1 MIHQRLASTNSVSEG
16 FFKLN
21 PLTAAVRIIIT
32 GGLLVGA
39 NLSNADPGHLEVP
52 VPTHILP
59 ITDPSAGV
67 HLPDLQPDLKIAP
80 HEIIPLS
87 DQATHGSALAE
98 IKETLNHTNLIINQ
112 KTDKAIIDWDSF
124 NVGKDASVIFNQN
137 NSASIALNNI
147 HQADA
152 SQIMGSITANGQV
165 YLFNQNGFIFGKDSV
180 VDTSSLVVTALNISD
195 DAFKNG
201 IIRVFDKNSSLD
213 IKSRAALN
221 GKTADSNTSVKSDAK
236 IQIDNGAKLHAS
248 SNGSIL
254 IAAPTVDN
262 SGKITTDKQ
271 GQVILVAS
279 QDAVYLQPTSSKDP
293 FAGLLVEVGSG
304 GQVNNNASGELAV
317 RDGNVTLAGFAVNQ
331 SGRISATT
339 SVDVNGSVR
348 LLARE
353 NAQGIYDRGVNYLI
367 ATNTTRN
374 TELTDGLKKESNV
387 IMGKDS
393 RITISPDSEGG
404 AAIDEQAQNKSVVE
418 VVSDSIT
425 MESGATITAHSG
437 QVQMLATDNIQIPL
451 TGKTGQINFEKGS
464 IIDVSGIKD
473 VSIAME
479 RNVQDVSVQS
489 FNLRDA
495 PYQRGGILKG
505 ETVKVDIRNLPTIV
519 DASSAGAGIKKSIEE
534 RLTTGGTINLTASG
548 NVSVKEGAITDIS
561 GGSIKYRDGYIN
573 TTKLITADTGRVV
586 DISVANPNI
595 QYTAIANKVTEDHKK
610 WGVSESFDFLKQA
623 NSGKFEA
630 SYTDGKQAGAINVQ
644 SPMTA
649 WAGQLK
655 AAAITGLNQRDTP
668 VQGGSFILNNQ
679 DDNDAFTRIGAF
691 LSTQNILFSDDKNNL
706 SNDSVLSTAFV
717 NNSGLSNLTLK
728 TGGSISLGTGI
739 NLSMPVKSQ
748 LNFDASKVAIDGSIY
763 TAGGTIAL
771 KATNTGKIDTGN
783 LTLQKH
789 AKLDVSGRWI
799 NDTLNNLT
807 TNTFESIAINAGK
820 IKLSSDR
827 DLNIENG
834 SQLHAD
840 GGVYLFANNLQ
851 PTAGKAGDLI
861 LSAGTSSY
869 KGVFTYAG
877 KMSAYGLLQ
886 GGSLSITANKINLG
900 KQDVSGALNLKL
912 SDGNLDITKDTGI
925 KSLTL
930 ATNQKDISIQS
941 DVNWEFTSENKQLI
955 PTYRNVVSSNS
966 ILPISQDIKLPENIS
981 SPLGL
986 TVRGITGVNIADGS
1000 QIKLDQLSSVDIISS
1015 NVGKGIYAGGS
1026 ISVPAGKIN
1035 LLLSADNS
1043 EARENNTQAIWLG
1056 KTGVLDVQG
1065 SLKLNPT
1072 NFMNR
1077 TTGSVLNGG
1086 DISIVA
1092 NRGYVLLEQGSRIN
1106 VSGTSTKLDLP
1117 VINSTVNFKSENIGS
1132 NAGSIKLSAAEGI
1145 VLDGEMSAKGGL
1157 STNSGGSLLV
1167 SLDRNNRNEPQDSA
1181 FTVNT
1186 LHFDIENKKSGLALL
1201 EGLSFGSDLKLL
1213 SSNNVET
1220 GLSGVAKISSDQI
1233 SKSGFYNLSLSIP
1246 YQYDH
1251 QTQIARPAG
1260 EVRFVSNVDLNVPAS
1275 ITLDAQT
1282 LTSNDTVSKV
1292 VLNTAYLHLGSSSI
1306 GTLVTI
1312 NSLLGNSNLETN
1324 SKWTDIQGALLL
1336 SNFKNVNFNSQ
1347 HDTRFIGV
1355 KRLDS
1360 DRSFVGDLSTIA
1372 DINFNSSQVYPTTL
1386 TDYKVDVRGINS
1398 ILSFT
1403 GKNTDVTPLSAAGK
1417 LTLNAQSIEQ
1427 NGVLKAPLGNIYFN
1441 AINKLS
1447 FGSGSYTSVSAN
1459 NLTIPFGRIVNDT
1472 WQYPLTS
1479 PNNLVFNE
1487 SPENLTLGEKHI
1499 ELNSPDISFNKG
1511 SVVDLSG
1518 NGDLMTATFTPGL
1531 GGSTDYL
1538 LPVKGVASN
1547 LQSFAILPSLGS
1559 SIAPY
1564 DPMLSASSNYNS
1576 RTEIYLNATSNLP
1589 AGFYTILPSRY
1600 ALLSGGYLVTPVAN
1614 TQDQAINTTT
1624 DAGIPVVPGYLYD
1637 SGSNVSDN
1645 RYSGFMIETNSD
1657 VKKHAEYSIQSA
1669 NDFFTQQANNKHL
1682 TVPILPVDS
1691 GQISINAS
1699 TRLVLEGRFNV
1710 LAPKGKGAKMD
1721 ISAKNIKIVNN
1732 LDDST
1737 DALEVLANDINNL
1750 KVDSLLLGGTR
1761 VFDNVS
1767 GETKFTTSADNIIFE
1782 DHTKIDVLDLV
1793 AVAQNNVEIKNDA
1806 IINASGTVNT
1816 GDEKISIKGDG
1827 AFIRFSADKQI
1838 TLNRTESFGNH
1849 GSLLIDQGATIG
1861 ASKSMILDATQSTVL
1876 NGDIKMKSGSLFLSA
1891 NSINLGE
1898 VGALGGTALNLS
1910 NETLSKLSV
1919 DDLILKSKTD
1929 INFYGNVGIVQN
1941 NELSALT
1948 FKHLVLDTSA
1958 LVGINN
1964 SGLSTKLHA
1973 NTLDLTNSNSTSITQ
1988 STSGNGS
1995 IDLIANQF
2003 NVNGGTIGFNGFSI
2017 VNMGNDEKDVNT
2029 VQQFLATNDSIIK
2042 AAANVNLIAGTI
2054 TASGGHSLLLDTTSG
2069 NGFDVTVSGITQK
2082 AESISNDFGGK
2093 LSIMANAIK
2102 LNDTKIL
2109 LPSGSLELTAI
2120 NNDILIAGSSDINL
2134 AGKAVDFGDSIQYTK
2149 GGNFIANAL
2158 KGHIQIAE
2166 TSKLNVEKLN
2176 NRASGGSITFKA
2188 PLQDILLLGQ
2198 IKANGASANIDVSK
2212 FNNDQS
2218 FSQLSGDL
2226 KNARVTESIY
2236 LRTRNDNISLS
2247 TSDNLSAN
2255 KLTLVADNGFIDV
2268 SGGLKADNTD
2278 GGFIGL
2284 YAGKNITLEDHA
2296 LLSASGSNNGGQVL
2310 LSSVDSLNNNASGIE
2325 IKSGAIIDVHG
2336 KSDSTGGKITL
2347 NAARTADG
2355 INIKPILGSL
2365 IGESELIAQGVRKYD
2380 SNHVIKQDG
2389 SIDIENINQQT
2400 LDYMNVASNKVS
2412 LLASGLQLRPGIEI
2426 DYQGDMNINTPWDFA
2441 SLRYGTNQS
2450 VPGSLLISATGK
2462 LNINSSITDGYN
2474 GNILQ
2479 TDESWNFQLVSGA
2492 DQGSADKTAIL
2503 ESTSITSNDLVIGSG
2518 VSIHSGS
2525 GDITIAT
2532 SGNLIF
2538 SDQTSTIYN
2547 AGRAQ
2552 TDNRYGTL
2560 DNKHQGTGVLDGS
2573 GTLLVNIT
2581 GEYPILG
2588 GNINIVAGKNIDGA
2602 LSNQFLNPW
2611 LQRQGSAY
2619 NIDTIFN
2626 FLTAWSVDASL
2637 FQQNIGSFGGGNV
2650 SVNANGNINDLSVM
2664 LPTTGKQLGTDYAN
2678 SNIDVQGGGNLHV
2691 FANGNINGGAYFV
2704 AKGGAEL
2711 NANGG
2716 IKGSEKIIESNAFV
2730 SGPEIIMGGDSSDM
2744 GKGDVLFSLNA
2755 NKGVNVAGVSDA
2767 MVLNHNGTQFFTYTN
2782 GSQLNINSFAGDVHL
2797 NSDISIIS
2805 NILGIDTSSN
2815 SKEKYLTHV
2824 YPASVKTIAYNG
2836 SIILDSDIILF
2847 PSAISKVELLA
2858 REAITS
2864 NTGQYSLTMSDADT
2878 TLLPT
2883 AVNPIGDNSSPLEVT
2898 TGDIFDTF
2906 AISKNTNVSPSIH
2919 ANTPVHFSDKN
2930 YSKVI
2935 TKQGDISSIQLNLPM
2950 QSIIQAGQDLLN
2962 APIQIQQNNSNN
2974 SSLISA
2980 GRDILFERDLD
2991 RNGNATIKNN
3001 SYKIEIAGPGQA
3013 LIKTGRNLDL
3023 GSSVGLTT
3031 VGNLY
3036 NPNLSSSGSSLDV
3049 IVGLNEGTPN
3059 YSAFINKYLLDD
3071 PLYQLQG
3078 KALTQIIV
3086 DFMRQKTGNNSLT
3099 DKEALQEF
3107 SKLAVDQTLEIQ
3119 PQLNPIIYNV
3129 FFNDLILAG
3138 SASAADKT
3146 KGNKSGFEA
3155 IDTLFPD
3162 NKWKGDMN
3170 LFFSKLQ
3177 SISGGDINLFVPG
3190 GEVNAGVAVV
3200 SDGAKSADQLGIV
3213 AQSKGDINAFVKN
3226 DFIVNT
3232 SRVFTLGGGD
3242 ILIWSSDGN
3251 IDAGKGAKTAL
3262 AVKIDPPFF
3271 DSDNKLVIPAP
3282 KITSGSGIRTAASP
3296 GIAAG
3301 DVFLFAPR
3309 GVVDA
3314 GEAGIGGTNVTISA
3328 TAVLGANNI
3337 SIGGVGT
3344 GVPQASAGSIAAG
3357 LTGTSNMT
3365 ANVSQAAESA
3375 AKQEDDKKKKKDNM
3389 LGMLSVDILGFG
3401 D

>member
-1 MIHQRLASTNSVSEG
+1 MIHQRLASTNKVSEG

-39 NLSNADPGHLEVP
+39 NLSNAEPGHLELP

-59 ITDPSAGV
+59 ISDPSAGV
-67 HLPDLQPDLKIAP
+67 NLPDLQPDLKIAP
-80 HEIIPLS
+80 HDIIPLS
-87 DQATHGSALAE
+87 EQATHGSALAE
-98 IKETLNHTNLIINQ
+98 IKDTLNHTTLIINQ
-112 KTDKAIIDWDSF
+112 KTDKAIIDWNSF
-124 NVGKDASVIFNQN
+124 NIGKDASVIFNQN

-221 GKTADSNTSVKSDAK
+221 GKTGDSKTSVNVEAK

-254 IAAPTVDN
+254 IAAPKVDN
-262 SGKITTDKQ
+262 SGKITTEKQ

-304 GQVNNNASGELAV
+304 GQVNNNATGELAV
-317 RDGNVTLAGFAVNQ
+317 REGNVTLAGFAVNQ

-353 NAQGIYDRGVNYLI
+353 NAQGIYDRGVNYLV
-367 ATNTTRN
+367 ATNTTRK
-374 TELTDGLKKESNV
+374 TELADGLKKEANV
-387 IMGKDS
+387 TMGKDS
-393 RITISPDSEGG
+393 AITISPDAEGG

-418 VVSDSIT
+418 VVSDSIS

-437 QVQMLATDNIQIPL
+437 QVQMLATDNIQTPL
-451 TGKTGQINFEKGS
+451 IGKAGQINLGKGS
-464 IIDVSGIKD
+464 VIDVSGIKD

-548 NVSVKEGAITDIS
+548 NVSVKDGALTDIS
-561 GGSIKYRDGYIN
+561 GGSIKFRDGYIN

-595 QYTAIANKVTEDHKK
+595 QYSAIANKVTEDHKK
-610 WGVSESFDFLKQA
+610 WGVSDSFDLLKQA
-623 NSGKFEA
+623 NAGKFEA
-630 SYTDGKQAGAINVQ
+630 SYTDGKQAGAINIQ
-644 SPMTA
+644 SPMTT

-655 AAAITGLNQRDTP
+655 AEAITGLNQRDTP
-668 VQGGSFILNNQ
+668 VKGGSFVLNNQ

-691 LSTQNILFSDDKNNL
+691 LSTQNIMFSDDKNNL
-706 SNDSVLSTAFV
+706 SNDLVLSTAFV

-728 TGGSISLGTGI
+728 TGGTISVGTGI
-739 NLSMPVKSQ
+739 NLSMSANSQ
-748 LNFDASKVAIDGSIY
+748 LNFDASKIGIDGSIY

-771 KATNTGKIDTGN
+771 KATNTGTTDTGI
-783 LTLQKH
+783 LTIQKH

-799 NDTLNNLT
+799 NDTLSDLT
-807 TNTFESIAINAGK
+807 TGSLEPIVVNAGK
-820 IKLSSDR
+820 IKLFSDR
-827 DLNIENG
+827 DLTIESG

-840 GGVYLFANNLQ
+840 GGAYLFANNNQ
-851 PTAGKAGDLI
+851 PTAGKGGDLI
-861 LSAGTSSY
+861 LSAGTSSF
-869 KGVFTYAG
+869 KGLFDYAG
-877 KMSAYGLLQ
+877 QMSAYGLLQ
-886 GGSLSITANKINLG
+886 GGSLSVTANKINLG

-925 KSLTL
+925 KTLSLI
-930 ATNQKDISIQS
+930 ANQKDLSIQS
-941 DVNWEFTSENKQLI
+941 DVNWSFTSENRQLI
-955 PTYRNVVSSNS
+955 PTYRNVLSSSS
-966 ILPISQDIKLPENIS
+966 ILPISQAIKLPENIS

-986 TVRGITGVNIADGS
+986 NLTSITGVNIASGS
-1000 QIKLDQLSSVDIISS
+1000 QIKLDQLSSVNIGSS
-1015 NVGKGIYAGGS
+1015 NVGKGIYIDGA
-1026 ISVPAGKIN
+1026 ISAPAGKIN
-1035 LLLSADNS
+1035 LSLNADNS
-1043 EARENNTQAIWLG
+1043 EAPENNAQAIWLG
-1056 KTGVLDVQG
+1056 KTGVLDVHG

-1086 DISIVA
+1086 DVSIVA
-1092 NRGYVLLEQGSRIN
+1092 DRGYVVLERGSRIN

-1117 VINSTVNFKSENIGS
+1117 VLNSAVNFRSENIGS
-1132 NAGSIKLSAAEGI
+1132 NAGNIKLTAAEGI
-1145 VLDGEMSAKGGL
+1145 VIDGEMSAKGGL

-1167 SLDRNNRNEPQDSA
+1167 SLDRNNRNEPQDSKL
-1181 FTVNT
+1181 TVNT
-1186 LHFDIENKKSGLALL
+1186 LHFDIDNKKSGLALL
-1201 EGLSFGSDLKLL
+1201 DGLSFGSDLKVLP
-1213 SSNNVET
+1213 SNDVAT

-1233 SKSGFYNLSLSIP
+1233 AKSGFYNLSLSIP

-1260 EVRFVSNVDLNVPAS
+1260 EVRFISNVDLNVPAS

-1282 LTSNDTVSKV
+1282 LTSNDAVENV
-1292 VLNTAYLHLGSSSI
+1292 VLNTAYLHLGSSSV
-1306 GTLVTI
+1306 GTLVTT
-1312 NSLLGNSNLETN
+1312 NSKLGNSNLETN

-1372 DINFNSSQVYPTTL
+1372 NLSFNSSQVYPTTL
-1386 TDYKVDVRGINS
+1386 TDYKVDVTGVNS
-1398 ILSFT
+1398 ILAFT

-1427 NGVLKAPLGNIYFN
+1427 NGIIKAPLGNINFN
-1441 AINKLS
+1441 AVNKLS

-1472 WQYPLTS
+1472 WQYPLTA

-1487 SPENLTLGEKHI
+1487 SPDNLTLGEKHI
-1499 ELNSPDISFNKG
+1499 VLNSPDISINKG

-1538 LPVKGVASN
+1538 LPVKGLASN

-1559 SIAPY
+1559 TLAPY

-1600 ALLSGGYLVTPVAN
+1600 ALLPGGYLVTPLAN

-1624 DAGIPVVPGYLYD
+1624 DAGIPVVPGYLFD
-1637 SGSNVSDN
+1637 SGSNVSDS
-1645 RYSGFMIETNSD
+1645 RYSGFMVETNTD
-1657 VKKHAEYSIQSA
+1657 VKKHAEYNIQSA

-1699 TRLVLEGRFNV
+1699 TRLVLEGQFNV

-1721 ISAKNIKIVNN
+1721 ISARNIKIVNN
-1732 LDDST
+1732 FDTSS

-1767 GETKFTTSADNIIFE
+1767 GETKVTTSADNIVFE

-1793 AVAQNNVEIKNDA
+1793 AVAQKNVEIKNDA
-1806 IINASGTVNT
+1806 AINASGTVNT
-1816 GDEKISIKGDG
+1816 GDNKISIKGDG
-1827 AFIRFSADKQI
+1827 AFVRFSADNQI
-1838 TLNRTESFGNH
+1838 SLNRTESLGKN

-1861 ASKSMILDATQSTVL
+1861 ASKSMILDATQNTVL
-1876 NGDIKMKSGSLFLSA
+1876 NGDINMKSGSLFLSA
-1891 NSINLGE
+1891 NSINLGD
-1898 VGALGGTALNLS
+1898 VGAIGGTALNLS
-1910 NETLSKLSV
+1910 NEKLSKLSV

-1929 INFYGNVGIVQN
+1929 INLYGNVGIVQN
-1941 NELSALT
+1941 NELTALT
-1948 FKHLVLDTSA
+1948 FKHLVLDTRA

-1973 NTLDLTNSNSTSITQ
+1973 NILDLTNSNSTSLTQ
-1988 STSGNGS
+1988 PISGNGS
-1995 IDLIANQF
+1995 INLIANQF
-2003 NVNGGTIGFNGFSI
+2003 NLNGGTIGFNGFST
-2017 VNMGNDEKDVNT
+2017 VNLGNDEKDVNDA
-2029 VQQFLATNDSIIK
+2029 QQFLTTNDSIIN

-2069 NGFDVTVSGITQK
+2069 KGFDVNVSGITENN
-2082 AESISNDFGGK
+2082 ESVSNDFGGK
-2093 LSIMANAIK
+2093 FSIIANAIK
-2102 LNDTKIL
+2102 LNDTKVL
-2109 LPSGSLELTAI
+2109 LPSGSLELTAN
-2120 NNDILIAGSSDINL
+2120 NNDILIEGNSNLNL
-2134 AGKAVDFGDSIQYTK
+2134 AGKAVDFGDSVQYTK
-2149 GGNFIANAL
+2149 GGNFSANAL
-2158 KGHIQIAE
+2158 KGHIEIAE
-2166 TSKLNVEKLN
+2166 TSKLNIEKLN
-2176 NRASGGSITFKA
+2176 NGALGGSISLKA
-2188 PLQDILLLGQ
+2188 PKEDILLLGE
-2198 IKANGASANIDVSK
+2198 IKAYGASANVDVSK
-2212 FNNDQS
+2212 FNNGQS
-2218 FSQLSGDL
+2218 FSQLISNL
-2226 KNARVTESIY
+2226 TNARVNDSIY
-2236 LRTRNDNISLS
+2236 LRTRDDNITL
-2247 TSDNLSAN
+2247 TTTDKLSAN

-2268 SGGLKADNTD
+2268 SGVLKADNTN

-2296 LLSASGSNNGGQVL
+2296 LLSASGSINGGQVL

-2325 IKSGAIIDVHG
+2325 IKSGSIIDVHG
-2336 KSDSTGGKITL
+2336 KSESAGGKITF
-2347 NAARTADG
+2347 NAARTADS
-2355 INIKPILGSL
+2355 INIKPILGRL
-2365 IGESELIAQGVRKYD
+2365 IGESSLVAQGFRKYD
-2380 SNHVIKQDG
+2380 NNNGFTQDG

-2400 LDYMNVASNKVS
+2400 SDYMNIASDKVTI
-2412 LLASGLQLRPGIEI
+2412 LASGLQLMPGIEI
-2426 DYQGDMNINTPWDFA
+2426 DYKGNLDVNAPWDFS
-2441 SLRYGTNQS
+2441 SLRYGFNQTL
-2450 VPGSLLISATGK
+2450 PGSLLISATGK

-2479 TDESWNFQLVSGA
+2479 TGESWNFQLVSGA
-2492 DQGSADKTAIL
+2492 DQGSADKSALL
-2503 ESTSITSNDLVIGSG
+2503 ESGAISSNDLVIGSG
-2518 VSIHSGS
+2518 VSIHSGT
-2525 GDITIAT
+2525 GNINIAT

-2547 AGRAQ
+2547 AGRAEI
-2552 TDNRYGTL
+2552 DNRYGTL
-2560 DNKHQGTGVLDGS
+2560 DNNHQGTGVLDGS

-2588 GNINIVAGKNIDGA
+2588 GNINIVASKNIVGA
-2602 LSNQFLNPW
+2602 LSNQFLQPW
-2611 LQRQGSAY
+2611 LQRQGSAF
-2619 NIDTIFN
+2619 NSDTIFN

-2637 FQQNIGSFGGGNV
+2637 FQQNIGSFGGGDV
-2650 SVNANGNINDLSVM
+2650 SVIANGNINDLSVM
-2664 LPTTGKQLGTDYAN
+2664 LPTTGKQLGTDYSN
-2678 SNIDVQGGGNLHV
+2678 SKIDVQGGGNLHV

-2704 AKGGAEL
+2704 AKGSAQL
-2711 NANGG
+2711 NVNGG
-2716 IKGSEKIIESNAFV
+2716 IKGSEKITESNSFV
-2730 SGPEIIMGGDSSDM
+2730 SGPEIILSGDSNDV
-2744 GKGDVLFSLNA
+2744 GKGDVVFSLNA
-2755 NKGVNVAGVSDA
+2755 NKGVKITGVSDS

-2797 NSDISIIS
+2797 NSDNSIIS

-2824 YPASVKTIAYNG
+2824 YPSSVKTTAYNG

-2858 REAITS
+2858 RDSITS
-2864 NTGQYSLTMSDADT
+2864 STGQYSFTMSDADA
-2878 TLLPT
+2878 LLFPT
-2883 AVNPIGDNSSPLEVT
+2883 ALNPIGDNSSPLEVT
-2898 TGDIFDTF
+2898 MGDIFDTY
-2906 AISKNTNVSPSIH
+2906 AISNNVNVSPLIH
-2919 ANTPVHFSDKN
+2919 ASTPVHSIDKN
-2930 YSKVI
+2930 YSRVI
-2935 TKQGDISSIQLNLPM
+2935 TKQGDISSIQLNLAM

-2962 APIQIQQNNSNN
+2962 ASIQIQQNNIDN

-2991 RNGNATIKNN
+2991 INGNATIKNN

-3013 LIKTGRNLDL
+3013 LIKTGRNFDL
-3023 GSSVGLTT
+3023 GSSIGLTT

-3036 NPNLSSSGSSLDV
+3036 NPNLSTSGSSLDL
-3049 IVGLNEGTPN
+3049 IIGLNEGIPN
-3059 YSAFINKYLLDD
+3059 YSAFINKYLIGD
-3071 PLYQLQG
+3071 PLYQVQG

-3086 DFMRQKTGNNSLT
+3086 DFMRQKTGNNLLT
-3099 DKEALQEF
+3099 DKEALQAF

-3119 PQLNPIIYNV
+3119 PQMNPIISNV
-3129 FFNDLILAG
+3129 FFNELKLAG
-3138 SASAADKT
+3138 SASAADKS

-3155 IDTLFPD
+3155 IDTLFPG

-3177 SISGGDINLFVPG
+3177 TISGGDINLFVPG
-3190 GEVNAGVAVV
+3190 GEVNAGVAVM
-3200 SDGAKSADQLGIV
+3200 SDGSKSADKLGIV

-3344 GVPQASAGSIAAG
+3344 GVPQASTGSIAAG

-3365 ANVSQAAESA
+3365 ASVSQAGETAV
-3375 AKQEDDKKKKKDNM
+3375 KQDDDKKKKKDAM
-3389 LGMLSVDILGFG
+3389 LGLLSVDILGFG